1 MFIQVYNVGVTW
13 FNFKNT
19 SRFLPEIVKQVGLST
34 HDCLASNCPILI
46 STAYL
51 DSKLRNKIRS
61 IASEHPEN
69 NNDSLLVT
77 VIMRLLSENMK
88 LISVKVYQ

>member
-19 SRFLPEIVKQVGLST
+19 SRFLPEIVKQVGLT
-34 HDCLASNCPILI
+34 HMTAYQVCPILI
-46 STAYL
+46 STTYL